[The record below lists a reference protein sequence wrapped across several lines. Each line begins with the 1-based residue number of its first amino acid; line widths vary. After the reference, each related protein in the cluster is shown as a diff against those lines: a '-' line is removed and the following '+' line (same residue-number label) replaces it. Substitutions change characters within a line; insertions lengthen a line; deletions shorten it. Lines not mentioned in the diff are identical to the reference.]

1 MIIED
6 IVGKKSKQ
14 FMLRNLTK
22 KDLLPLYETL
32 KKYDYFEKAVFG
44 RLGAADIDQVLIKL
58 LPAYLEIQLKENTP
72 LDKLIKLFLLAQPVD
87 ADELAE
93 LFDEEQ
99 LQLFHTMG
107 LLDKTQAGYKSTAAI
122 FPCLD
127 GFFATDHMFTS
138 HVSANTVY
146 PLGLDSYLLSRALLN
161 PAAESTLDM
170 CTGCGLHA
178 IFAAKYSKRV
188 TGVDKNPRAVN
199 FAQFNALLNQVD
211 NVRFLAGD
219 LYEPIK
225 GEKFDWIIANPP
237 FVPSPDSTLYFRH
250 GSSSGEGI
258 SKRVIAGIPE
268 FLTDNGYAQL
278 VSSLV
283 FRKDENYMDKIKG
296 WLNDSGFHLL
306 VLSAT
311 PCHVE
316 KYIQEHITTDPNSPQ
331 FNDDLKLWVNSYRE
345 NGIISIADGLMFI
358 KRSRTATSGLV
369 SPGETVSGPD
379 SPIQSGFRKFRVP
392 DSGRDIGRKIKSII
406 DILDAV
412 NDDEAFNELLKG
424 TFHIAED
431 IHFWWEGRQPDGERF
446 NGVLFKQDSVF
457 ESEIINGGEVILLD
471 LIADGTVK
479 GMELQPKFGE
489 KTTLQEGKE
498 KGEAEKKWDFRKSL
512 TDLLKK
518 GAVEVGR

>member
-6 IVGKKSKQ
+6 IVGKKTKQ
-14 FMLRNLTK
+14 FMLRNLTE

-32 KKYDYFEKAVFG
+32 KKCDYCEKAVFG
-44 RLGAADIDQVLIKL
+44 RLGAADIDQILIKL

-87 ADELAE
+87 ADELTE

-99 LQLFHTMG
+99 LQLYYTMG
-107 LLDKTQAGYKSTAAI
+107 LLDKTEAGYKSTAAI

-161 PAAESTLDM
+161 PKVENTLDM

-178 IFAAKYSKRV
+178 IFSAKYSKRV
-188 TGVDKNPRAVN
+188 VGVDKNPRAVN

-211 NVRFLAGD
+211 NVRFFAGD
-219 LYEPIK
+219 LYEPVK

-258 SKRVIAGIPE
+258 SKRVIGGIPE
-268 FLTDNGYAQL
+268 FLSDNGYAQL

-283 FRKDENYMDKIKG
+283 FRKDENYLDKIKG
-296 WLNDSGFHLL
+296 WLNDDGFHLL

-345 NGIISIADGLMFI
+345 NGIISIADGLMFM
-358 KRSRTATSGLV
+358 KRSNAGASG
-369 SPGETVSGPD
+369 ED
-379 SPIQSGFRKFRVP
+379 SSAQSAFRKFRVP
-392 DSGRDIGRKIKSII
+392 DSGRDIGGKIKSII

-412 NDDEAFNELLKG
+412 NDDEAFDALIKG
-424 TFHIAED
+424 KFHIAED

-446 NGVLFKQDSVF
+446 NGILFKQDAVF
-457 ESEIINGGEVILLD
+457 ESEIISEGEVILLD
-471 LIADGTVK
+471 LIADGTVR
-479 GMELQPKFGE
+479 GVDLQLKFDE
-489 KTTLQEGKE
+489 KIKLRKE
-498 KGEAEKKWDFRKSL
+498 KKNLDFRKNL

-518 GAVEVGR
+518 GAVAVNISAF

>member
-6 IVGKKSKQ
+6 IVGKKTKQ
-14 FMLRNLTK
+14 FMLKNKTGS
-22 KDLLPLYETL
+22 DLLPLYETF
-32 KKYDYFEKAVFG
+32 KKYDYTEKAVFG
-44 RLGAADIDQVLIKL
+44 RLGAADIDQILIKL
-58 LPAYLEIQLKENTP
+58 LPAYLDIQLKENTP
-72 LDKLIKLFLLAQPVD
+72 LDKLIKLFLLAQPVST
-87 ADELAE
+87 DELTE
-93 LFDEEQ
+93 LFNEEQ
-99 LQLFHTMG
+99 LQFFHIIG
-107 LLDKTQAGYKSTAAI
+107 LLDKTAGSYKSTAAI
-122 FPCLD
+122 FPCMD

-161 PAAESTLDM
+161 PEVENTLDM

-199 FAQFNALLNQVD
+199 FAQFNALLNQVE

-219 LYEPIK
+219 LYEPVN

-283 FRKDENYMDKIKG
+283 FRKDENYLDKIKG
-296 WLNDSGFHLL
+296 WLNDNGFHLL
-306 VLSAT
+306 VLSAA

-345 NGIISIADGLMFI
+345 NGIISIADGLMFM
-358 KRSRTATSGLV
+358 KRSNAPVSGQV
-369 SPGETVSGPD
+369 SPA
-379 SPIQSGFRKFRVP
+379 QSAFRKFRVP

-412 NDDEAFNELLKG
+412 NDDEAFNTLIEG
-424 TFHIAED
+424 EFHIAED

-479 GMELQPKFGE
+479 GMELQSKFEE
-489 KTTLQEGKE
+489 KTTLQEGKKE
-498 KGEAEKKWDFRKSL
+498 RDFRNSL
-512 TDLLKK
+512 MDLLKK
-518 GAVEVGR
+518 GAVEAGLTFSPTL